1 VKGGCPHLRADCGA
15 QIEAIL
21 VYSLRRIEVV
31 QRAPRA
37 IRVLAKAPVNDGKGR
52 AMDLQAIYVKT
63 TKGQEELAT
72 RAYKLPSRVRN
83 LLVMVDGAVTGE
95 QIVETTVGL
104 GNSAA
109 FFSLLVDEGF
119 VEAID
124 PALIQ
129 ASGKSA
135 TAPNKELVQFVSH
148 LVTDLLGPTGDSL
161 TLRLEK
167 AGSIEEFSKHAEH
180 CREVVENAVGKKK
193 GDQFWAV
200 VVEKISA

>member
-1 VKGGCPHLRADCGA
+1 
-15 QIEAIL
+15 
-21 VYSLRRIEVV
+21 
-31 QRAPRA
+31 
-37 IRVLAKAPVNDGKGR
+37 
-52 AMDLQAIYVKT
+52 MDQQAIYVKT
-63 TKGQEELAT
+63 AKGQEELAT

-109 FFSLLVDEGF
+109 FFSLLVEEG
-119 VEAID
+119 VIEAIA
-124 PALIQ
+124 PASTQ
-129 ASGKSA
+129 AAGKSA
-135 TAPNKELVQFVSH
+135 PVPNAPPKELVQFVSH

-167 AGSIEEFSKHAEH
+167 AGSIEEFAKHVEH

-193 GDQFWAV
+193 GDQFWAA
-200 VVEKISA
+200 VVEKLST